1 MATESAASGTGE
13 LIVRANIFGTA
24 AFVLTAL
31 IAAISFS
38 TVAQWVGAITAMAL
52 FSVGVVAFLWAFYV
66 GVQRSRSEQVSVTQ
80 LFLLLGEVAPS
91 RVRRIMLSLLVAQFA
106 VALATTLARPNG
118 PNGSPGSSLAVGFLV
133 PMFGFGLNGLWAS
146 YHGRFEPRD
155 DPEALA
161 ASVPSDTSG
170 GVGRTD
176 TGLIGKNGPHG

>member
-1 MATESAASGTGE
+1 MATGSAASGTGDV
-13 LIVRANIFGTA
+13 IVHANIFGTV

-38 TVAQWVGAITAMAL
+38 TAAQWVGAITAMAL
-52 FSVGVVAFLWAFYV
+52 FAVGVITFLWAFYV

-91 RVRRIMLSLLVAQFA
+91 RVRRIMLSLLVAQFV
-106 VALATTLARPNG
+106 VALATTLARPDG

-133 PMFGFGLNGLWAS
+133 PMFGFGLNGLWAA

-155 DPEALA
+155 DPEAVA
-161 ASVPSDTSG
+161 AGVPSDTSG
-170 GVGRTD
+170 GVVRTD
-176 TGLIGKNGPHG
+176 DGFIGKNGQHG